1 MPWDEQIGRRLKLR
15 DLYILRTV
23 AQLGSMGKAATQLA
37 VSQPAI
43 SKAITDL
50 EHVLG
55 VRLLDRSRRGVE
67 PTICGSALLKWSV
80 AVFDN
85 LRQGVD
91 EIDSLADPTA
101 GELRVGTTEAMTA
114 GLVPA
119 VIDRLS
125 RQHPRMVFNV
135 LQAPAVA
142 ELIRDL
148 RERNIDF
155 ILAHLVMPISNE
167 DLDVEILFEDSM
179 FVVAG
184 LNNKWHRRRKIA
196 AAELINEPWALP
208 PYDSFIGSI
217 VKDAFRAK
225 GLDGPRMTVR
235 SYSLQLYTALLAT
248 GRYLALRSASSLRL
262 SGERLSMKALSVN
275 LPIRPVHVGIV
286 TLKNRTIS
294 PVAQLFIEC
303 ARKIAKPLGKVH

>member
-1 MPWDEQIGRRLKLR
+1 MPWDERIARRLKLR
-15 DLYILRTV
+15 DLHVLKTV
-23 AQLGSMGKAATQLA
+23 AHLGSMGKAAHQLA
-37 VSQPAI
+37 VSQPAV

-50 EHVLG
+50 EYVLG
-55 VRLLDRSRRGVE
+55 VRLLDRSRQGVE
-67 PTICGSALLKWSV
+67 PTPYGTALLKWSV

-91 EIDSLADPTA
+91 EIDALADPTA
-101 GELRVGTTEAMTA
+101 GELRVGTTEVLTA

-125 RQHPRMVFNV
+125 RQYPRMVFNV
-135 LQAPAVA
+135 LQSPGVA
-142 ELIRDL
+142 QQYRDL

-155 ILAHLVMPISNE
+155 ILGRVVMPISDE
-167 DLDVEILFEDSM
+167 DLQVDVLFEDSL

-184 LNNKWHRRRKIA
+184 LNNKWHRRRKID

-217 VKDAFRAK
+217 VKEAFRAK
-225 GLDGPRMTVR
+225 GLDGPRMTV
-235 SYSLQLYTALLAT
+235 SSTSLQLYTALLAT
-248 GRYLALRSASSLRL
+248 GRFLAVRSGSNLRL
-262 SGERLSMKALSVN
+262 SGKRLSAKALRVD

-286 TLKNRTIS
+286 TLKGRTIS
-294 PVAQLFIEC
+294 PVARLFIEC
-303 ARKIAKPLGKVH
+303 ARKIAKPLAKAR